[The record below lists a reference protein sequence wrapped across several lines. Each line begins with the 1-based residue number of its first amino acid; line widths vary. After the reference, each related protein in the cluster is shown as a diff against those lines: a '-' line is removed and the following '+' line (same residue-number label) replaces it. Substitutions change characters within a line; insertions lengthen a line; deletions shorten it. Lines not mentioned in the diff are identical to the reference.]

1 MGGGAGGGGVCSR
14 LRYLYGI
21 VWMCVPNT
29 PLFQRCKVY
38 GKVPFFNKKVYD
50 LPDFTW
56 FLCKCPIFSHPVY
69 AIFSD
74 RDIKRM
80 FLNELSAISV

>member
-1 MGGGAGGGGVCSR
+1 MGVGVGATVGSR

-21 VWMCVPNT
+21 VRMCVPNS

-50 LPDFTW
+50 LPDIFW
-56 FLCKCPIFSHPVY
+56 FLCKRSHFLTSGICYIFGQRYLKDASQ
-69 AIFSD
+69 
-74 RDIKRM
+74 
-80 FLNELSAISV
+80 